1 MPKFTLLFLVV
12 FLQSSLYSQKDF
24 ILLKADESNI
34 IIDGVLSKEEKSIGV
49 MVPVE
54 YEQEP
59 GDNTPSKV
67 KTDVYVTYTDSYLY
81 FGIKA
86 YADPQNIRGQIRPRD
101 KVEYQNEDIVFI
113 RFDPFKDARANYI
126 IGANQEFILL
136 TVYFI
141 EVKVNDLIEMIHV
154 GLVR

>member
-101 KVEYQNEDIVFI
+101 KVEYQNEDI
-113 RFDPFKDARANYI
+113 
-126 IGANQEFILL
+126 
-136 TVYFI
+136 
-141 EVKVNDLIEMIHV
+141 
-154 GLVR
+154 